1 MKHYE
6 VMCYYC
12 VDGKSGIQIVG
23 ATSTYEEA
31 LTLYNKKKLSVIKA
45 AKLNGYNVTETCENH
60 FSVYADGDY
69 AMNHINLN
77 IEIMRDL
84 EY

>member
-23 ATSTYEEA
+23 STSTYEEA
-31 LTLYNKKKLSVIKA
+31 LTLYNKKKLSVIKT
-45 AKLNGYNVTETCENH
+45 AKLNGYNVTETCENY
-60 FSVYADGDY
+60 FSIYADGDH
-69 AMNHINLN
+69 AMNHIDLD
-77 IEIMRDL
+77 IEIVD
-84 EY
+84 E